1 MAFQRPTQSLWRQ
14 VLPWSDESMTKS
26 PRVVVI
32 TGASSGIGRAT
43 ALRFAREGASVVLA
57 SRRQNALDELA
68 GECREAGGQ
77 AIGVAT
83 DVTVETEVRALAA
96 TAVQQ
101 FGRIDVWV
109 NDATASVYSP
119 FVSMPLDD
127 LRRVLDVNLM
137 GYVYG
142 TRAALETMVGQG
154 SGVIVNV
161 SSILGDIPQPYTA
174 PYGMAKAAVRALG
187 VTVRSE
193 LALTGQKRI
202 AVSTVLPPTI
212 DTPFFRHAANYT
224 GRRIVAMPPVYP
236 PELVAK
242 TIVRMAEKPKP
253 EVVIGAAGR
262 ALVRQHK
269 ATPRA
274 AEKQVALLTEAGNL
288 SPTETAEDSTGNL
301 YAPQPGDTAEVLGGW
316 GGTPR
321 RMLRRVLLWGSLVGV
336 TTLAARRLAAAR
348 R

>member
-1 MAFQRPTQSLWRQ
+1 MTNRP
-14 VLPWSDESMTKS
+14 P
-26 PRVVVI
+26 VVVI

-43 ALRFAREGASVVLA
+43 ALRFAGEGASVVLA
-57 SRRQNALDELA
+57 SRRQAALDELA
-68 GECREAGGQ
+68 EECRRAGGE
-77 AIGVAT
+77 AIAVAT

-109 NDATASVYSP
+109 NDATASVYST
-119 FVSMPLDD
+119 FVTMPLDD
-127 LRRVLDVNLM
+127 FRKVMDVNVM

-142 TRAALETMVGQG
+142 ARVALEQMIDQG
-154 SGVIVNV
+154 AGVIVNV

-187 VTVRSE
+187 VTLRSE
-193 LALTGQKRI
+193 LTLAGHKRI

-224 GRRIVAMPPVYP
+224 GRKVVAMPPVYP

-242 TIVRMAEKPKP
+242 AIVRMSKRPKP
-253 EVVIGAAGR
+253 EFVIGTAGR

-269 ATPRA
+269 ATPVA
-274 AEKQVALLTEAGNL
+274 AEKEVAALTHAGNL
-288 SPTETAEDSTGNL
+288 SLKDSAADSTGNL
-301 YAPQPGDTAEVLGGW
+301 YAPQEGDAAEVHGGW
-316 GGTPR
+316 GGGTR
-321 RMLRRVLLWGSLVGV
+321 RGLRRVLFWGAIVGG
-336 TTLAARRLAAAR
+336 TAFWSIRRAGDR